1 MKFLLTVLLICIAIA
16 TAYAAPQPILSGVW
30 KGATDLVNGL
40 PVAGGLVKKLPVGD
54 VVNTVVA

>member
-16 TAYAAPQPILSGVW
+16 TAYAAPQPILDG
-30 KGATDLVNGL
+30 LVKTTTGWVQEL
-40 PVAGGLVKKLPVGD
+40 PVVGGLVKKLPVGD